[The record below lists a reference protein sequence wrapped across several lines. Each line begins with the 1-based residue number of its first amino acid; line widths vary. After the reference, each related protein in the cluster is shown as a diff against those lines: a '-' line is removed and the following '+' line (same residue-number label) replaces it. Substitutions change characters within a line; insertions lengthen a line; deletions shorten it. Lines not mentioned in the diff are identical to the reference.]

1 MNMKV
6 LAPNQ
11 FRLLTLMPVLF
22 CAGLLG
28 YAYYVE
34 YVEYIYPC
42 PLCILQRVVFFGI
55 MLWFLLA
62 LIKPV
67 QGIGKTI
74 FGWLNIITGLIG
86 VGIAG
91 RHVWL
96 QSLPPDQVPDCGPG
110 LFMIMSESSFFEG
123 IATVFQGSGSCAEVN
138 WEFLGLS
145 MPAWTLICYVAL
157 IIFTIIWMRIKVAKS

>member
-1 MNMKV
+1 MKV
-6 LAPNQ
+6 LGPNQ

-34 YVEYIYPC
+34 YVEYLYPC
-42 PLCILQRVVFFGI
+42 PLCILQRVVFAAI
-55 MLWFLLA
+55 ALLFLLA

-67 QGIGKTI
+67 RGIGKTV
-74 FGWLNIITGLIG
+74 FGVLNIIVGLIG

-96 QSLPPDQVPDCGPG
+96 QNLPPDEVPDCGPG
-110 LFMIMSESSFFEG
+110 LFMIMDNSPFFEG
-123 IATVFQGSGSCAEVN
+123 IATIFKGSGSCAEIS
-138 WEFLGLS
+138 WTFLGLS
-145 MPAWTLICYVAL
+145 MPAWTLICYVVL
-157 IIFTIIWMRIKVAKS
+157 IVFTILWMRIKVIKS